1 MGTRG
6 FFQRLVLAT
15 AVTAV
20 LPAQRAHAQAPPAAE
35 GAQPK
40 LTKPPK
46 LVRFVEADYPQS
58 ERESGR
64 SASVLLEIAISATG
78 SVDAVRVL
86 ESAGT
91 AFDEAATAAA
101 QQFQFE
107 PAEVDGQ
114 PGAIRMQ
121 YRYQFALKD
130 AAPVAPTSAEL
141 TGVIRDRKTKQPLAG
156 VTVELGSGQTA
167 VTDER
172 GEFRFDG
179 LAPGVVSVQLS
190 APELTT
196 VRTEETLAAGQRV
209 QTTYEVELRPPPEAG
224 EEVEDLEILVTAPPF
239 RKEVVATEIRA
250 EQAKKVAG
258 TQGDVVKVVENM
270 PGVGRSGAGSGR
282 LVVWG
287 ASPEDTRVYVDGVR
301 IPILYHS
308 GGLRSV
314 LLSDQ
319 VESVELVP
327 GGYGPAYGRGLGG
340 LVGVRLSR
348 FKPEETPRWHGS
360 VGADLIDA
368 SASVR
373 APIGQR
379 FHVAAGF
386 RKSYLDS
393 VLPVF
398 SDEDVGELFPIP
410 RTTDAIARVAYV
422 PSRRESL
429 ELGGFYSSDAVDRT
443 VPSVDPTQIK
453 QESRDLEFWRS
464 YLRYESELDDG
475 ATVTLVPWFGRDG
488 SRLENRFGATP
499 TRLET
504 DSTSHGLRV
513 AWRGKVADP
522 LTITVGADGE
532 ITTSDVRR
540 AGATTS
546 PAREG
551 DIRVFGQA
559 PADQINFDQWST
571 TVTSVAPYGELDFGL
586 FEDALHVVP
595 SLRFEPY
602 LISTNRRNPVFED
615 VPSVGLTTE
624 DFALEP
630 RLSVRYRPDSRV
642 LFKAAV
648 GRYHQ
653 PPQPEDLSSVFGN
666 PKLGAASGTH
676 VLFGTDVQVLRQL
689 GIETTIFLTRSD
701 GLAVRSPLPS
711 PLIAEALV
719 PTGQG
724 RSFGIQLL
732 LRKELSDRWFGWIA
746 HSITRS
752 ERRSAEDSAWRL
764 SDYDQTHVST
774 AVVSYDLGAGFE
786 VGVRGRV
793 ATGYP
798 RTPVVSAFYD
808 SRRDSFE
815 PVFGQQNSLR
825 IPMFWQVDARVSKTF
840 KIGPTELETYLDVQN
855 VTDRENQE
863 EFVYSADYSERRAM
877 TGLPILPVVGARL
890 SW

>member
-1 MGTRG
+1 
-6 FFQRLVLAT
+6 V
-15 AVTAV
+15 
-20 LPAQRAHAQAPPAAE
+20 
-35 GAQPK
+35 QPK

-46 LVRFVEADYPQS
+46 LVRFVDAEYPPS
-58 ERESGR
+58 ERQSGR

-86 ESAGT
+86 ESAGA

-114 PGAIRMQ
+114 PAAIRMQ
-121 YRYQFALKD
+121 YRYRFALKD
-130 AAPVAPTSAEL
+130 TAPVAPTRAEL

-156 VTVELGSGQTA
+156 VSVELGTGQTA

-190 APELTT
+190 GPELTT

-209 QTTYEVELRPPPEAG
+209 QTTYEVEPRPPPEAG
-224 EEVEDLEILVTAPPF
+224 EVEEVDLEILVTAPPF
-239 RKEVVATEIRA
+239 RQEAVATEIRA
-250 EQAKKVAG
+250 DQAKKVAG

-340 LVGVRLSR
+340 LVSVKLAR
-348 FKPEETPRWHGS
+348 FKPPADLTPPAPPQGAEGVSSNGSSERLPGHGS

-379 FHVAAGF
+379 FHIAAGF
-386 RKSYLDS
+386 RRSYLDS
-393 VLPVF
+393 LLPVF

-429 ELGGFYSSDAVDRT
+429 MLGGFYSSDAVDRT
-443 VPSVDPTQIK
+443 VPNVDPTQFK
-453 QESRDLEFWRS
+453 QERRDLEFWRG
-464 YLRYESELDDG
+464 YLRYESELEDG
-475 ATVTLVPWFGRDG
+475 ATVTLVPWFGRDEN
-488 SRLENRFGATP
+488 RLENRFGATP

-504 DSTSHGLRV
+504 DTTLYGLRA

-532 ITTSDVRR
+532 IMTSDVRR

-571 TVTSVAPYGELDFGL
+571 TITSVAPYGELDFGL
-586 FEDALHVVP
+586 FEDALHIVP
-595 SLRFEPY
+595 SFRFEPY
-602 LISTNRRNPVFED
+602 LISANRRNPPVED
-615 VPSVGLTTE
+615 TPSVGLTTE

-630 RLSVRYRPDSRV
+630 RLSVRYRPDPRV
-642 LFKAAV
+642 LFTAAV

-666 PKLGAASGTH
+666 PKLGVASGTH
-676 VLFGTDVQVLRQL
+676 LLFGTNVQVLRQL
-689 GIETTIFLTRSD
+689 GIETTVFLTRGS
-701 GLAVRSPLPS
+701 GLAVRSGLPS

-719 PTGQG
+719 PTGEG

-732 LRKELSDRWFGWIA
+732 LRKELGDRWFGWIA

-752 ERRSAEDSAWRL
+752 ERRSNEDAVWRL

-774 AVVSYDLGAGFE
+774 AVLSYDLGAGFE
-786 VGVRGRV
+786 VGARGRI

-798 RTPVVSAFYD
+798 RTPVIGAFYD

-815 PVFGQQNSLR
+815 PVFGPQNSLR
-825 IPMFWQVDARVSKTF
+825 IPVFWQVDARVSKSF
-840 KIGPTELETYLDVQN
+840 KIGSTELETYLDVQN

-863 EFVYSADYSERRAM
+863 EFVYSADYSERRAI
-877 TGLPILPVVGARL
+877 TGLPILPVAGARL